1 MAISVI
7 QSPLENR
14 LYLSRSPIITVLQ
27 ESSGPN
33 VTNSTYRY
41 VARIRFSDSGAIAFI
56 PSLSSSIELLA
67 FPNIDFYGVFDLSDF
82 LNDQFLP
89 DRPNLTGSDA
99 SEVGVLGVS
108 VEYGYY
114 LDGVYTKEGDL
125 DTFFV
130 TPGYSAVQININA
143 YENNTAI
150 NNAEAFMQPQS
161 TVIVSPLSEGSA
173 IHVFKGFEQG
183 RKVVIADDNG
193 GSFDVAL
200 TGLPTDVPDV
210 IVRIPTGK
218 EELDTLTTGAI
229 APTDTCSFTLTVDDG
244 GPVVYETITATYLG
258 SDFCDV
264 ENDVMAYINRYG
276 VWDCLSMRARASESI
291 NQTRTT
297 YNRRVAVNN
306 ASTGVYEIP
315 KGVSE
320 VGTVGVVGGKQLN
333 LSTGYVKNEQNK
345 QVQDCLMSRQHFS
358 FSENQNVLIKTPSV
372 NIVKESNEDLINYE
386 MQFEVT
392 GNLIQKIK

>member
-1 MAISVI
+1 MAVNVI
-7 QSPLENR
+7 QSPLENK
-14 LYLSRSPIITVLQ
+14 LYLSRSPIIVTLQ
-27 ESSGPN
+27 ETSGPN

-41 VARIRFSDSGAIAFI
+41 VARIRFSDSATIANI
-56 PSLSSSIELLA
+56 PALGSSIELLA
-67 FPNIDFYGVFDLSDF
+67 FPNIDFYGIFDLSDF

-89 DRPNLTGSDA
+89 DRPNLTGTDV

-114 LDGVYTKEGDL
+114 LNGSYTKEGDL

-130 TPGYSAVQININA
+130 TPGYSAKQINING
-143 YENNTAI
+143 YENEDAI
-150 NNAEAFMQPQS
+150 NDAEAFMQPQS

-173 IHVFKGFEQG
+173 IHVYKGFEQG
-183 RKVVIADDNG
+183 RKVVITDDNG
-193 GSFDVAL
+193 GSFDIAL
-200 TGLPTDVPDV
+200 TGSPTDVPDV

-218 EELDTLTTGAI
+218 DELDTLTTGAI
-229 APTDTCSFTLTVDDG
+229 APTDTCTFTLTVDDG
-244 GPVVYETITATYLG
+244 GPTVYESITATYLG
-258 SDFCDV
+258 PDFCDI
-264 ENDVMAYINRYG
+264 ENDVIAYINRYG
-276 VWDCLSMRARASESI
+276 VWDCLSMRARASEAI
-291 NQTRTT
+291 NQRRTT
-297 YNRRVAVNN
+297 YDRRVAVNN

-320 VGTVGVVGGKQLN
+320 VGTVNVVGGKELI

-358 FSENQNVLIKTPSV
+358 FNENQNVLIKTPSV
-372 NIVKESNEDLINYE
+372 NITKESNEYLINYE
-386 MQFEVT
+386 MTFEVT